1 MPQQA
6 SEPVS
11 GTDVASRPPPQTM
24 RALLQDRY
32 GSPDVLQ
39 IAHIPKP
46 TPGPGEVVVQVKAS
60 SVNARDW
67 HLMRGEPKLAR
78 LLDRSTF
85 ERSAPKVKVRGTDFA
100 GVVESVGADVSRWR
114 PGDAVFGEADA
125 AIAEYVLAS
134 QDLMAAV
141 PQWLTFE
148 QAAAMPLAANTALVC
163 LRAGNARAGQHI
175 LINGASGGVGT
186 FAVQLATSMGL
197 HVTAVCSARN
207 VDLLRSLGAET
218 VIDYQREDFSSGEK
232 RFDVV
237 VDLVGNRTLRDL
249 LRVVSPTGTL
259 VLSGGGVSG
268 QGRIV
273 GPLALLVRAQAAARL
288 RHRRVRTPAA
298 TPSREN
304 LEKLA
309 ELAGTGAFTPVV
321 ERTYPFEAAAAAIRY
336 LETEHARAKVVITH
350 GST

>member
-6 SEPVS
+6 SEPAS
-11 GTDVASRPPPQTM
+11 GTNVASRPPPQTM

-46 TPGPGEVVVQVKAS
+46 TPGPGEMVVQVKAS

-141 PQWLTFE
+141 PQGLTFE
-148 QAAAMPLAANTALVC
+148 QAAAMPLAANTRAALV
-163 LRAGNARAGQHI
+163 
-175 LINGASGGVGT
+175 GA
-186 FAVQLATSMGL
+186 
-197 HVTAVCSARN
+197 
-207 VDLLRSLGAET
+207 
-218 VIDYQREDFSSGEK
+218 
-232 RFDVV
+232 
-237 VDLVGNRTLRDL
+237 
-249 LRVVSPTGTL
+249 
-259 VLSGGGVSG
+259 VLC
-268 QGRIV
+268 
-273 GPLALLVRAQAAARL
+273 
-288 RHRRVRTPAA
+288 
-298 TPSREN
+298 
-304 LEKLA
+304 
-309 ELAGTGAFTPVV
+309 
-321 ERTYPFEAAAAAIRY
+321 
-336 LETEHARAKVVITH
+336 
-350 GST
+350 

>member
-1 MPQQA
+1 
-6 SEPVS
+6 
-11 GTDVASRPPPQTM
+11 M
-24 RALLQDRY
+24 RALVQDRY
-32 GSPDVLQ
+32 GSPGVLQ

-67 HLMRGEPKLAR
+67 HVMRGEPKLAR

-85 ERSAPKVKVRGTDFA
+85 ERLAPKVKVRGTDFA
-100 GVVESVGADVSRWR
+100 GVVESVGAGVSRWS
-114 PGDAVFGEADA
+114 PGDAVFGEAAA
-125 AIAEYVLAS
+125 AIAEYVVVS

-141 PQWLTFE
+141 PQELTFE

-163 LRAGNARAGQHI
+163 LGAGNAQAGQHI

-186 FAVQLATSMGL
+186 FAVQMATSMGI

-207 VDLLRSLGAET
+207 VDLLRSLGAQS
-218 VIDYQREDFSSGEK
+218 VIDYQRRDFTSGQN

-237 VDLVGNRTLRDL
+237 LDLVGNRTLRDL

-268 QGRIV
+268 QGRVV
-273 GPLALLVRAQAAARL
+273 GPLALLVRAQVAARL
-288 RHRRVRTPAA
+288 RHLPVRTPAA
-298 TPSREN
+298 TPSRRN
-304 LEKLA
+304 LEELA
-309 ELAGTGAFTPVV
+309 RLAGTGEFVPVV
-321 ERTYPFEAAAAAIRY
+321 DRTYPFEAAADAIRY

-350 GST
+350 GPQITRPS